1 MTLTVT
7 GWSKTVVWLKNLLF
21 FRSIKCTLATTG
33 RFGAYVISF
42 KFLFKIRQLW
52 TYRSTQSWVSLSLW
66 IRLSIANKKL
76 LYVLTFTVFTL
87 SLSEY
92 VKVFDGNGTEVVSI
106 DRRNLSLTH
115 FQEISF
121 GSSENVTIQAS
132 LIYSLSYINIDYGIM
147 NQAFD
152 SGE

>member
-1 MTLTVT
+1 ML
-7 GWSKTVVWLKNLLF
+7 
-21 FRSIKCTLATTG
+21 I
-33 RFGAYVISF
+33 
-42 KFLFKIRQLW
+42 
-52 TYRSTQSWVSLSLW
+52 
-66 IRLSIANKKL
+66 
-76 LYVLTFTVFTL
+76 FTVFTL

-106 DRRNLSLTH
+106 DRRKLSLTH

-132 LIYSLSYINIDYGIM
+132 LIYSWSYINIDYGIM

>member
-1 MTLTVT
+1 M
-7 GWSKTVVWLKNLLF
+7 
-21 FRSIKCTLATTG
+21 
-33 RFGAYVISF
+33 
-42 KFLFKIRQLW
+42 
-52 TYRSTQSWVSLSLW
+52 
-66 IRLSIANKKL
+66 
-76 LYVLTFTVFTL
+76 LTFTVFTL

-106 DRRNLSLTH
+106 DRWNSSWTR

-132 LIYSLSYINIDYGIM
+132 LIYSWSYIKIDYGIM
-147 NQAFD
+147 NQGLE